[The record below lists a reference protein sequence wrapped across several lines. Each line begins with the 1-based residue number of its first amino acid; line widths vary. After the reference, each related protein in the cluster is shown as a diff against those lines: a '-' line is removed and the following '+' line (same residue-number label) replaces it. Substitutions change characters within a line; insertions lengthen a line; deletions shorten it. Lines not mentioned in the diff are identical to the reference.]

1 MSTFK
6 ASLSKGRSGWC
17 VIFRHPLLDGTAG
30 QKRRVR
36 RGLGTRDEVEA
47 TKLVGQMNE
56 ILSSPD
62 LWSATQREKLEAKYD
77 RKIVGAFLDGIEPER
92 YDPWADREG
101 VIPLPGKKGGFA
113 KLQAVGATGSGK
125 TTAIRQLLGTDPER
139 ERFPSTS
146 AAKTTICDIEIVM
159 AGPDFRAAVSFL
171 PKDQVRQLI
180 ADCVAAA
187 AFSFLENG
195 PEGEAER
202 RLLEHAEQKF
212 RLNYILG
219 HVRTGSL
226 SNRTEDIEDD
236 DAPPLVSDGDAIPSG
251 EIEKMAAFLQR
262 CLSDIRDTAERLS
275 RTVEEGLGQ
284 KVSDLTAA
292 DKDAFEEL
300 AEAEIL
306 KDDGYHE
313 LVDRILDEVE
323 ARFEGFGSGE
333 LTKGRDGWPLLWTWK
348 CADRHDFIS
357 TVNRFSSNYA
367 PQFGRLLTPLVQGI
381 RVQGPFSPTWNDG
394 PIPKLVLLDGQG
406 IGHTADSTSSI
417 STSIT
422 KRFKIADLILLVD
435 NAAQPMQAASQAVL
449 NSVVASGHAQKL
461 VVCFTH
467 FDEVRGDNLRGV
479 PARRSHVIG
488 SFENAIR
495 AIGKSLGREAES
507 GLRKLIPERLLF
519 LSKINEPL
527 SPKNTLSAN
536 SLKSLLGH
544 ASKSIQPPE
553 PTEFRPIYDVANLI
567 IAIQRATQL
576 FHAKWG
582 AKLGFASTGIDS
594 PEPWQRIKALTRRIA
609 HFNADEYDGLQP
621 VADLVKLLQEEIS
634 RYLANPLQWSP
645 TTPTQEHLEE
655 SQRALD
661 TIRQN
666 VFTML
671 HDFSTARLV
680 QGHIADWVKA
690 YDYRGAGSTRLRA
703 KDIRAL
709 YEVSAP
715 VPIEMPGP
723 DANAFMLDIRTLV
736 RSAIKASG
744 GSVVGWEAGEAIG

>member
-1 MSTFK
+1 
-6 ASLSKGRSGWC
+6 
-17 VIFRHPLLDGTAG
+17 
-30 QKRRVR
+30 
-36 RGLGTRDEVEA
+36 
-47 TKLVGQMNE
+47 MNE
-56 ILSSPD
+56 ILSSSD
-62 LWSATQREKLEAKYD
+62 LWSATQREKLEARYD
-77 RKIVGAFLDGIEPER
+77 RKIVDAFLDGIEPER
-92 YDPWADREG
+92 YDPWADRERA
-101 VIPLPGKKGGFA
+101 IPLPSEKDGFA
-113 KLQAVGATGSGK
+113 KVQAVGTTGSGK

-159 AGPDFRAAVSFL
+159 TGPDFRAAVSFL

-187 AFSFLENG
+187 AFSFLEDG
-195 PEGEAER
+195 PDSEAER

-219 HVRTGSL
+219 HVRADSL
-226 SNRTEDIEDD
+226 SGRLDDLGD
-236 DAPPLVSDGDAIPSG
+236 DAELPLVNDIDAIAPG
-251 EIEKMAAFLQR
+251 ELEKMAAFLQR
-262 CLSDIRDTAERLS
+262 CLAEIRDTAERLS
-275 RTVEEGLGQ
+275 RAVEEGLGQ

-292 DKDAFEEL
+292 DQDAFEEL

-323 ARFEGFGSGE
+323 SRFEGLSSGE
-333 LTKGRDGWPLLWTWK
+333 LSKGRDGWPLLWTWK
-348 CADRHDFIS
+348 CADRHAFIS

-367 PQFGRLLTPLVQGI
+367 PQFGRLLTPLVQGM
-381 RVQGPFSPTWNDG
+381 RVQGPFSPAWNDG

-406 IGHTADSTSSI
+406 IGHTADSTSSV

-461 VVCFTH
+461 IVCFTH
-467 FDEVRGDNLRGV
+467 FDEIRGDNLHSLS
-479 PARRSHVIG
+479 ARQSHVIG

-495 AIGKSLGREAES
+495 SIGKSLGREAES

-519 LSKINEPL
+519 LSKIQEPL
-527 SPKNTLSAN
+527 SPRNTLSSN
-536 SLKSLLGH
+536 SLKALLGH
-544 ASKSIQPPE
+544 AIRSIQPPE
-553 PTEFRPIYDVANLI
+553 PTEFCPVYDVANLI
-567 IAIQRATQL
+567 IAIQRAAQQ
-576 FHAKWG
+576 FHARWG
-582 AKLGFASTGIDS
+582 AKLGFASSGIDS

-634 RYLANPLQWSP
+634 RYLANPLQWLP
-645 TTPTQEHLEE
+645 TAPNQEHQVE

-666 VFTML
+666 VFEML

-680 QGHIADWVKA
+680 QSHIADWVRA
-690 YDYRGAGSTRLRA
+690 YDHRGSGSTRLRA

-715 VPIEMPGP
+715 VPSEMPGP
-723 DANAFMLDIRTLV
+723 DANTFMLDIRYLV
-736 RSAIKASG
+736 RDAIKASG
-744 GSVVGWEAGEAIG
+744 GSVVGWDAGDTATAA

>member
-36 RGLGTRDEVEA
+36 RGLGTRDEAEA
-47 TKLVGQMNE
+47 ARLVGQMNE

-62 LWSATQREKLEAKYD
+62 LWSATQREKLEARYD
-77 RKIVGAFLDGIEPER
+77 QKIVGAFLDGIEPER
-92 YDPWADREG
+92 YDPWADRER
-101 VIPLPGKKGGFA
+101 VIPLPGEQDGFA
-113 KLQAVGATGSGK
+113 KLQAVGTTGSGK

-212 RLNYILG
+212 RLNYVLG
-219 HVRTGSL
+219 HVRTSSL

-236 DAPPLVSDGDAIPSG
+236 DAPPLVSDGDAIPPS

-262 CLSDIRDTAERLS
+262 CLSDIRNTAERLS
-275 RTVEEGLGQ
+275 RAVEEGLGQ
-284 KVSDLTAA
+284 KVSDLTVA

-323 ARFEGFGSGE
+323 ARFEGLGSGE

-367 PQFGRLLTPLVQGI
+367 PQFGRLLTPLVQGM

-394 PIPKLVLLDGQG
+394 SIPKLVLLDGQG

-461 VVCFTH
+461 IVCFTH
-467 FDEVRGDNLRGV
+467 FDEVRGDNLHNL
-479 PARRSHVIG
+479 PARRSHVVG

-495 AIGKSLGREAES
+495 AIGKSLGREAEN

-519 LSKINEPL
+519 LSKIQEPL
-527 SPKNTLSAN
+527 SPKNTLSSG
-536 SLKSLLGH
+536 SLKTLLGY
-544 ASKSIQPPE
+544 ATKSIQPPE
-553 PTEFRPIYDVANLI
+553 PTEFRPVYDVANLI
-567 IAIQRATQL
+567 IAIQRATQQ
-576 FHAKWG
+576 FHTKWG
-582 AKLGFASTGIDS
+582 AKLGFASTGIES

-634 RYLANPLQWSP
+634 RYLANPLRWLP
-645 TTPTQEHLEE
+645 TAPTQEHLEE

-661 TIRQN
+661 AIRQN

-690 YDYRGAGSTRLRA
+690 YDHRGFGSTRLRA

-715 VPIEMPGP
+715 VPSEMPGP
-723 DANAFMLDIRTLV
+723 DANVFMLDVRSLV
-736 RSAIKASG
+736 RDAIRASG
-744 GSVVGWEAGEAIG
+744 GSVVGWDATGA